1 VLLCLAVCL
10 CDKVADYVRALELRN
25 ARIVLVGI
33 AEHIG
38 VEDVVDDLNLL
49 IVICI
54 LLVPVAQP
62 APNNMLYYS
71 LLDLVEAATGEIE
84 TSNEVLFSE
93 VRADSLL
100 L

>member
-1 VLLCLAVCL
+1 VLLCPAVCL
-10 CDKVADYVRALELRN
+10 CDKVADHARAPELRN
-25 ARIVLVGI
+25 AGIVLVSI
-33 AEHIG
+33 AEQMG
-38 VEDVVDDLNLL
+38 VEDVVDNLNLL

-62 APNNMLYYS
+62 APNNMLCYS
-71 LLDLVEAATGEIE
+71 LSDSVEAATGKIK
-84 TSNEVLFSE
+84 TGDKVLFSK